1 MSRVTADSRL
11 TVPEDVVYRDVLGEA
26 MILHLG
32 TGTYFGLDPVGSRV
46 WQLIAERGALASVCT
61 AMAEEFDA
69 PAEQIRA
76 DVLALV
82 ETLVDK
88 RLLDVAA

>member
-1 MSRVTADSRL
+1 MTRVTADSRL

-46 WQLIAERGALASVCT
+46 WQLIAERGAVASVCT

>member
-1 MSRVTADSRL
+1 MSRVTPDSRL
-11 TVPEDVVYRDVLGEA
+11 AVPADVVYRDVLGEA

-32 TGTYFGLDPVGSRV
+32 TGTYFGLDPVGSRI
-46 WQLIAERGALASVCT
+46 WQLITERSDIASVWT

-69 PAEQIRA
+69 PVEKIRA

-82 ETLVDK
+82 EKLVDK
-88 RLLDVAA
+88 QLLDVVP

>member
-1 MSRVTADSRL
+1 VSRVTPDSRL
-11 TVPEDVVYRDVLGEA
+11 TVPDDVVYRDVLGEA

-46 WQLIAERGALASVCT
+46 WQLITERGALSAVCT
-61 AMAEEFDA
+61 AMADEFDA
-69 PAEQIRA
+69 PADQIRA